1 MALNEM
7 LGDRESFVELGG
19 RGGGVLRVVCV
30 EAAIKFDTGSD
41 GIKRLVSGRFEQV
54 RVFFLR
60 VVFFCGRRKSMHSN
74 LYVISF
80 CKI

>member
-1 MALNEM
+1 M
-7 LGDRESFVELGG
+7 LSWEGE
-19 RGGGVLRVVCV
+19 GGGVLRVVCV

>member
-1 MALNEM
+1 M
-7 LGDRESFVELGG
+7 
-19 RGGGVLRVVCV
+19 LRVVCV

-60 VVFFCGRRKSMHSN
+60 VVFFFAEEGSRCIR
-74 LYVISF
+74 IF
-80 CKI
+80 T